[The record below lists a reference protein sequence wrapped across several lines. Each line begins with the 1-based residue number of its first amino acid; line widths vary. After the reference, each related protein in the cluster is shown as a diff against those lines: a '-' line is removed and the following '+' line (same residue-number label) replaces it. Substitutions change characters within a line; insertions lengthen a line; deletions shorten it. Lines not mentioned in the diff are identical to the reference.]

1 MRRKLTFLVTLW
13 WVILCGVLGACL
25 LLFTSHVPVI
35 SKEENRMLA
44 GMPTLSLVTLK
55 NGDWSESFEQFLT
68 DQFFLRSEVVDA
80 ATAFQHV
87 FSTLTVDELLSG
99 ESDEAFVPVIDNPDE
114 TEEAAAVIPAV
125 EAEQTAEETTDQSG
139 QTTPVITGESA
150 SVWLNH
156 LDGTQTALFTYQL
169 EDIQKAAQTINELA
183 ALLPEDGRM
192 HVLLAPR
199 SQTANKLALHLDT
212 ESGWSSETED
222 ALTALVSENV
232 SIHSAYDV
240 FEQPILRGAYV
251 YFRTD
256 HHWTALGAYLAAQ
269 TMLEDGGYQTIP
281 LEDYTVQEID
291 DFLGSIYLHGR
302 SAKLKELV
310 DRIDVYEPLL
320 PAQSFRVA
328 NAYPKNELPVIDET
342 QTNYLVFFGGTYGP
356 YRYVDGGYQ
365 TGRNMLMICDSFGN
379 SIAPFFMPYYDKVY
393 MVDFRPEHYDK
404 DEARG
409 SVKDYVSRCGIDD
422 IYIVL
427 SDSNGIG
434 SLYFNRLIPENID

>member
-13 WVILCGVLGACL
+13 WVILCGVLGVCL
-25 LLFTSHVPVI
+25 LLFANHEPAI
-35 SKEENRMLA
+35 SKEENRTLE
-44 GMPTLSLVTLK
+44 GMPPLSMTTLK
-55 NGDWSESFEQFLT
+55 SGDWSESFEQFLT

-80 ATAFQHV
+80 ATAFKHA

-99 ESDEAFVPVIDNPDE
+99 ESDEVFVPVIDDQEE
-114 TEEAAAVIPAV
+114 TEEAEAALPDAKTVL
-125 EAEQTAEETTDQSG
+125 TAEEATEESV
-139 QTTPVITGESA
+139 QTSPVVTGESV

-156 LDGTQTALFTYQL
+156 LDGTRTALFTYQL
-169 EDIQKAAQTINELA
+169 EEIQNAAQTINDLA
-183 ALLPEDGRM
+183 ALLPAGGRM

-212 ESGWSSETED
+212 ETGWSSEAEN
-222 ALTALVSENV
+222 ALKALVSDNV
-232 SIHSAYDV
+232 SIHSAYDI
-240 FEQPILRGAYV
+240 FEQPILRGEYV

-269 TMLEDGGYQTIP
+269 TMLEDEGYQIIP
-281 LEDYTVQEID
+281 LEDYSVKAID

-302 SAKLKELV
+302 SAKLKDLV
-310 DRIDVYEPLL
+310 DRIDVYKPLL

-342 QTNYLVFFGGTYGP
+342 QTNYLVFLGGTYGP

-379 SIAPFFMPYYDKVY
+379 SIAPFFMPYYDKIY

-404 DEARG
+404 ADARG
-409 SVKDYVSRCGIDD
+409 GVKEYVRRCGIDD

-434 SLYFNRLIPENID
+434 SLYFNRLIPANVD